1 MIKRN
6 KKEKIDN
13 VIKLPIENGSTINLK
28 YIESITNIYTYKDNY
43 YFYIYFISS
52 NKIEINGKDK
62 KLLEKDRNDLIDKLK
77 KI

>member
-6 KKEKIDN
+6 KKEKIEN
-13 VIKLPIENGSTINLK
+13 VIKLPLENGSTINLK
-28 YIESITNIYTYKDNY
+28 HIESITSIYFYKEYY

-52 NKIEINGKDK
+52 NKIEITGKDK
-62 KLLEKDRNDLIDKLK
+62 ELLEKDRNDLIDKWK